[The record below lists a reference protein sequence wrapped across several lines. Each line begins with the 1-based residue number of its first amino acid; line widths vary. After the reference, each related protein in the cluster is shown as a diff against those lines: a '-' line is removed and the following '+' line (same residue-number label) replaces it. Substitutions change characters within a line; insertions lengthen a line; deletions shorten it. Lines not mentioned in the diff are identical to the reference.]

1 MKKIFTSIR
10 FIILFCCLAALCHTL
25 SKSAE
30 TRRFALKS
38 IRIYGN
44 AHLPSP
50 QVLNALNITLPSEL
64 ELNHFLDWNDV
75 FTPELYKLYYP
86 SDTKGKI
93 RIALDS
99 VLLMNRIEIL
109 QNLYQ
114 RKGYFD
120 AKVQLDISIDSTG
133 IGVLEVHCKEGR
145 KYSLSDLLITD
156 TALEQ
161 TIPWNTIQHDFR
173 LILPRFYDED
183 SLVNLLNTSF
193 QHLLE
198 KGYAFLEYRIE
209 QVMIDTVNKTVISV
223 IRMQNPERYRVKSVE
238 FEHISSGGKTLQ
250 DDLLKRL
257 LFIKPDT
264 WLSPQTVNRSK
275 NQLIGLS
282 FFSEV
287 SESKKKFITETDTL
301 ASVSYIMKYKKPE
314 EVVFSVFLNRTTMDN
329 FLNMGLEASYSDLL
343 ISETGNSFSIF
354 SRLLAQDVSN
364 TLFSTQRGLE
374 FEYSIGTSF
383 NQPFAFF
390 LGEHRVPLTYSAQ
403 VSLRNLPSNL
413 KLLTPQLR
421 ISNFNT
427 FPEWTLFSNLNFDV
441 TLDFTRLINFTLD
454 ETDPNDPLYR
464 LIAPYVSL
472 SDYYKNSPFSPA
484 SFTLGLTLTGDR
496 RNSVITPST
505 GYFLTLPQIEYS
517 PDVGYSHFLRLFSQ
531 FHTFTPVTKQLVF
544 ATKVKVGHIINWGF
558 TDSDNSTPPFEKH
571 FFAGGA
577 NSVRAWA
584 SRGLKDAESS
594 IDDSLASRISQLSAI
609 IGSASLVEGSIEL
622 RYSFPKPKV
631 GTEFWADKIARS
643 GVVLFFDWG
652 NSFNRLTPSTYNLAS
667 ISRIFN
673 PANWGY
679 GYGIGFR
686 FDTPAGPFRLDMA
699 FPLYDPNSAS
709 FNTPQ
714 FSTAQYHIGLG
725 HAF

>member
-1 MKKIFTSIR
+1 MF
-10 FIILFCCLAALCHTL
+10 FFCCLSVLCHTL
-25 SKSAE
+25 SKGAE
-30 TRRFALKS
+30 TRRFALKT

-44 AHLPSP
+44 SHLPSS
-50 QVLNALNITLPSEL
+50 QILNALNITLPSEL

-86 SDTKGKI
+86 NDTKGKI
-93 RIALDS
+93 RVALDS
-99 VLLMNRIEIL
+99 VYLMNRVDIL

-120 AKVQLDISIDSTG
+120 AKVALNIDIDSMQ
-133 IGVLEVHCKEGR
+133 IGVLEVHCTEGR

-156 TALEQ
+156 TSLSNS
-161 TIPWNTIQHDFR
+161 IPWNTVQHDFR
-173 LILPRFYDED
+173 LRLPRFYDED
-183 SLVNLLNTSF
+183 SLLNMLNSSF
-193 QHLLE
+193 QKLLD
-198 KGYAFLEYRIE
+198 KGHAFLEYTIE
-209 QVMIDTVNKTVISV
+209 QVMIDTVNKTVIAV
-223 IRMQNPERYRVKSVE
+223 IRLQNPERYQVKSVE
-238 FEHISSGGKTLQ
+238 FEHISSGGKKIQ

-257 LFIKPDT
+257 LFIKPKS
-264 WLSPQTVNRSK
+264 WLSPQVVNRSK

-287 SESKKKFITETDTL
+287 SESKTKYITENDTL
-301 ASVSYIMKYKKPE
+301 ATVSYIMKYKKPE

-354 SRLLAQDVSN
+354 SRLLAQDISN
-364 TLFSTQRGLE
+364 TLFSTQRGVE
-374 FEYSIGTSF
+374 FEYSIGTNF

-390 LGEHRVPLTYSAQ
+390 IGEHRVPLTYSAQ
-403 VSLRNLPSNL
+403 VSLRNLPSDL

-484 SFTLGLTLTGDR
+484 SFTFGLTLTGDR
-496 RNSVITPST
+496 RNSVITPSQ

-517 PDVGYSHFLRLFSQ
+517 PDIGYSHFLRLFSQ
-531 FHTFTPVTKQLVF
+531 FHTFTPLNKNLVL
-544 ATKVKVGHIINWGF
+544 ATKIKVGHIVNWGF
-558 TDSDNSTPPFEKH
+558 SDEDNSTPPFEKH

-584 SRGLKDAESS
+584 SRGLKDAASS
-594 IDDSLASRISQLSAI
+594 IDDSLASRINQLSAI
-609 IGSASLVEGSIEL
+609 IGSASLIEGSVEL
-622 RYSFPKPKV
+622 RYSFPKPKGV
-631 GTEFWADKIARS
+631 AEFWADKIARS
-643 GVVLFFDWG
+643 GIVVFFDWG
-652 NSFNRLTPSTYNLAS
+652 NSFNRLTPSTYNTATLT
-667 ISRIFN
+667 RIIN
-673 PANWGY
+673 PSNWGY

-699 FPLYDPNSAS
+699 FPLYDPNMAS
-709 FNTPQ
+709 FRSPQ
-714 FSTAQYHIGLG
+714 LSAAQFHIGLG